1 MDINENQVKGIQ
13 RAYWMSSLG
22 IACLGSKQKTGSK
35 PQNSLECDTI
45 TEGLRT
51 AVMFRDFLEKGNMKH
66 SEDFPEKG
74 VS

>member
-1 MDINENQVKGIQ
+1 MDSNENQVKGIQ

-35 PQNSLECDTI
+35 PESSLECDTI
-45 TEGLRT
+45 TGLRT
-51 AVMFRDFLEKGNMKH
+51 AAMLRGFQEKDNMEH
-66 SEDFPEKG
+66 SEHFSEKG

>member
-1 MDINENQVKGIQ
+1 MDMNENQVKGIQ
-13 RAYWMSSLG
+13 RAYWGSSLG

-35 PQNSLECDTI
+35 PKSSLECDTV

-51 AVMFRDFLEKGNMKH
+51 AVSRGFQEKDNMEH
-66 SEDFPEKG
+66 SEHFPEKG

>member
-1 MDINENQVKGIQ
+1 
-13 RAYWMSSLG
+13 MSSLG

-35 PQNSLECDTI
+35 PKSSLECDRI

-51 AVMFRDFLEKGNMKH
+51 AVDLRSFQEKDNMEH
-66 SEDFPEKG
+66 SEHFSEKG